1 MKLELTQWDRYY
13 PDIGNNRA
21 LPEGGRVW
29 LEVERGLSTRQRE
42 GFKKALVEVFGTV
55 SEEGFTHR
63 LAGLLSTHLRFGTEP
78 LRHEDG
84 EVTTLEGY
92 VELVFNNRSNRRY
105 TSELLGLVG
114 KANSFD
120 AEAASFFE
128 RPSGTAP
135 GTSDGLSP
143 ATV

>member
-1 MKLELTQWDRYY
+1 MKLELTQWEKYF

-21 LPEGGRVW
+21 LPVGERVY

-42 GFKKALVEVFGTV
+42 GFTKQLAEVFATA
-55 SEEGFTHR
+55 ETDGFFHR
-63 LAGLLSTHLRFGTEP
+63 LAAALSLHVRFGTGP
-78 LRHEDG
+78 LKHEAG

-92 VELVFNNRSNRRY
+92 VELLFDLGNQRY
-105 TSELLGLVG
+105 IDDLFGLVRR
-114 KANSFD
+114 ANSFGKQD
-120 AEAASFFE
+120 ADFFE